1 MINVVMP
8 LAKSVAPKIVRS
20 VKNAIAA
27 ALAAH
32 AHHPRTV
39 IAAND
44 LSHLY

>member
-1 MINVVMP
+1 MTNVVMP
-8 LAKSVAPKIVRS
+8 LAKSVAPKIVLS

-32 AHHPRTV
+32 VHHPRTV

-44 LSHLY
+44 WSLFY